1 MAADSRHAP
10 LIGRW
15 PMQCPDSFASMREPV
30 LGSVRCSWTVPCLGA
45 MLAWGFVAG
54 CGSGRTPLPQNPV
67 NNTANAPQPASGPA
81 PSVPA
86 SGNAVAKANTAP
98 AGKTATKSNA
108 KPANPHLSNARPDQ
122 IFEFSEPEKVG
133 ILSRGENLP
142 GNQFAVVDRPRS
154 TSDRFVLASTENPA
168 NDPRR
173 PIGSSGGG
181 GTGAATNAST
191 NPAGNNTANGTN
203 AATSLPSGFTAVAGS
218 GTDESGLPTLIR
230 CDVLGAELVLIPS
243 TVGIFGSQTG
253 PEETQPQVRLFQDA
267 FYITQTELTL
277 GQYVIF
283 QRDRDEKKIRVPAA
297 SNTGDNPNHPVLGLS
312 WGQAQVF
319 VRWAGMELP
328 TEVEWELAAR
338 GPTGYRCPWGDG
350 RALWPDRR
358 TPSTISP
365 VGRYRGD
372 ISPYGVYDLAGNAK
386 EWCADWYSPTSWAS
400 SKSESSNQGRNW
412 SGPRKAE
419 PANHRVVK
427 GNAPDWSC
435 WGREGREM
443 NKGYPDV
450 GIRGVLRLPSAT
462 PRQGT

>member
-1 MAADSRHAP
+1 
-10 LIGRW
+10 
-15 PMQCPDSFASMREPV
+15 
-30 LGSVRCSWTVPCLGA
+30 
-45 MLAWGFVAG
+45 MLAWGFVTG

-86 SGNAVAKANTAP
+86 PGNAVAKANTAP
-98 AGKTATKSNA
+98 AGKTATKSSA
-108 KPANPHLSNARPDQ
+108 KPANSHLSNARPDQ

-328 TEVEWELAAR
+328 TEVEWELASR
-338 GPTGYRCPWGDG
+338 GPTGFRCPWGDG

-386 EWCADWYSPTSWAS
+386 EWCADWYSPTSWSS

-450 GIRGVLRLPSAT
+450 GVRGVLRLPSAT